1 MPRLFVAIDLPHE
14 LAVDLLRILPV
25 HDGIRPTLS
34 GQLHLTLRFL
44 GERDEALAARVA
56 LGLRRVRASA
66 MTLQVDGVGRFRSG
80 RGAVLWA
87 GLSISAPLTQL
98 VDAIDRVLE
107 NEGIGAEAR
116 RFWPHLTRARCR
128 PGVPD
133 TFLRDWLSRHGA
145 LTMPPWRVDR
155 FALVESF
162 LKPDGARH
170 AERETYP
177 LATQP
182 LVSPDC

>member
-1 MPRLFVAIDLPHE
+1 MPRLFIAIDLPHQ
-14 LAVDLLRILPV
+14 LAVDLLHTVPV
-25 HDGIRPTLS
+25 HDGIRPTLP

-44 GERDEALAARVA
+44 GERDEASAARVA
-56 LGLRRVRASA
+56 LGLRTVRASA
-66 MTLQVDGVGRFRSG
+66 MTLQVDGVGRFRGG

-87 GLSISAPLTQL
+87 GLLASGPLAQL

-107 NEGIGAEAR
+107 NEGIGAETR
-116 RFWPHLTRARCR
+116 RFWPHLTLARCR

-133 TFLRDWLSRHGA
+133 TVLRDWLSRHGA

-155 FALVESF
+155 FGLVESF

-170 AERETYP
+170 AVRETYP
-177 LATQP
+177 LATP
-182 LVSPDC
+182 SLVSPDC